1 MHGIDVRDVEAFL
14 GVVDNGGFRAAAAAL
29 YTSQPSLSRRIRN
42 LEAALGVPLFER
54 GAWGAR
60 LTGQGRAFLEA
71 SRHIDRSILDAVTSV
86 SKEATERIRFG
97 ATAGAT
103 GYSAPF
109 LVRWRRDH
117 PAVRV
122 EVVADGIISLRQR
135 LRDGSCDVAIIAG
148 TVGSSLAA
156 LPFGTVRIIALLP
169 ADHPLGL
176 ESDPLPVARLHGE
189 QVMMNGPLYLS
200 SLLFRTT
207 CTVEG
212 IACDVVHESGAGQD
226 LAAHVEAGLG
236 IAIFGDRTDL
246 RFVPHLPRRVLV
258 DGEGRELTFPLNVCW
273 YPTRAPS
280 ARALRFAE
288 ELSRFGEG
296 ISPRGGGMAGG

>member
-1 MHGIDVRDVEAFL
+1 MHGIDVRDLEAFL

-29 YTSQPSLSRRIRN
+29 YISQPALSRRIRN

-54 GAWGAR
+54 GAWGTR

-71 SRHIDRSILDAVTSV
+71 SRRVDRSILEAVASV
-86 SKEATERIRFG
+86 RDEATERLRFG
-97 ATAGAT
+97 ATGGAT
-103 GYSAPF
+103 GYTAPF
-109 LVRWRRDH
+109 LVRWRREH

-122 EVVADGIISLRQR
+122 EVVADGIISLRER

-148 TVGSSLAA
+148 TVGPDLAA
-156 LPFGTVRIIALLP
+156 LPFGTVRVIALLP

-176 ESDPLPVARLHGE
+176 ESGPLPVARLHGE
-189 QVMMNGPLYLS
+189 RVMMNGPLYLS

-212 IACDVVHESGAGQD
+212 IACDVVLESAAGQV

-236 IAIFGDRTDL
+236 IAVFGDRTDL
-246 RFVPHLPRRVLV
+246 RSVPHLPRRVLV

-273 YPTRAPS
+273 SPARAPS
-280 ARALRFAE
+280 AHALRFAT
-288 ELSRFGEG
+288 ELARFGED
-296 ISPRGGGMAGG
+296 ISVRPDGLAGG